1 MRHSLL
7 NATYRIVRPE
17 LDKAYPELPPNLAP
31 AAAVEA
37 RWETETRY
45 YAVVLELDL
54 LGDWVLTVARGGRRN
69 RLGKVQHKM
78 MANREAGERE
88 IERLDRR
95 RRARGYLQVEG

>member
-1 MRHSLL
+1 MANTDQLL
-7 NATYRIVRPE
+7 
-17 LDKAYPELPPNLAP
+17 LPG
-31 AAAVEA
+31 VESA
-37 RWETETRY
+37 QPIKIRWESSARY

-69 RLGKVQHKM
+69 RLGTVQHKM
-78 MANREAGERE
+78 MANRAAGERE